1 MNPSIFLYVIYL
13 SVVSGFISQSQRP
26 HVLKPLR
33 STEVIVPTESVEV
46 LMENAMNK
54 LSKRFMEI
62 DLRTKRHMNTLLTLF
77 RVSFY
82 RNFVTICDLQFNTL

>member
-1 MNPSIFLYVIYL
+1 MNASIFLLALYL
-13 SVVSGFISQSQRP
+13 SIVNGFISQSQRSCM
-26 HVLKPLR
+26 LKPLR
-33 STEVIVPTESVEV
+33 STEVIAPTESVEV

-82 RNFVTICDLQFNTL
+82 RNLITICDLQLNTL